1 MVRLLGGACFPHLP
15 VCLSVELPL
24 YNLSD
29 VEMCVISALCF
40 LSVKRYQE
48 AVRDCD
54 EALMID
60 SCNIKALYRRA
71 QAHKELKVR
80 G

>member
-1 MVRLLGGACFPHLP
+1 
-15 VCLSVELPL
+15 
-24 YNLSD
+24 
-29 VEMCVISALCF
+29 MCVISALCF